1 MSVTASNV
9 IVGIG
14 DFEIDDTSVGSTR
27 GGVTITKN
35 IEVFEKIVDQ
45 KLSPV
50 GLAKVR
56 ETYSVKTEVAE
67 ATLANIKKIWDVPSA
82 IEAGVGVNTLS
93 LGIESDVTYKTLTFY
108 GKSPSGYSRKFHCY
122 KAFVSEVG
130 DTVLVKD
137 DLTVVPVTFTLFQDT
152 DKPAESQIGYIED
165 STS

>member
-1 MSVTASNV
+1 MSVNAANI
-9 IVGIG
+9 IVGLG
-14 DFEIDDTSVGSTR
+14 DFSIDDTSVGSTR

-67 ATLANIKKIWDVPSA
+67 ATLANIKAIWDVPSSV
-82 IEAGVGVNTLS
+82 EAGVGINTLS
-93 LGIESDVTYKTLTFY
+93 IGLEPDVTYKTLTFY
-108 GKSPSGYSRKFHCY
+108 GQAPSGLSRKFHCY

-130 DTVLVKD
+130 DTVLTKD

-152 DKPAESQIGYIED
+152 DKPDESQIGYIED
-165 STS
+165 TTA

>member
-1 MSVTASNV
+1 MVSASNI

-14 DFEIDDTSVGSTR
+14 DFSIDDTSVGSTR

-67 ATLANIKKIWDVPSA
+67 ATLANIKAIWDVPSSV
-82 IEAGVGVNTLS
+82 EAGVGINTLS
-93 LGIESDVTYKTLTFY
+93 IGLEPDVTYKTLTFY
-108 GKSPSGYSRKFHCY
+108 GQAPSGLSRKFHCY

-130 DTVLVKD
+130 DTVLTKD
-137 DLTVVPVTFTLFQDT
+137 DITVVPVTFTLFQDT
-152 DKPAESQIGYIED
+152 TKPDESQIGYIED
-165 STS
+165 TTA

>member
-1 MSVTASNV
+1 MVSASNI

-14 DFEIDDTSVGSTR
+14 DFSIDDTSVGSTR

-67 ATLANIKKIWDVPSA
+67 ATLANIKAIWDVPSS

-93 LGIESDVTYKTLTFY
+93 LGIEPDVTYKTLTFY
-108 GKSPSGYSRKFHCY
+108 GKSPSGLSRKFQCY

-130 DTVLVKD
+130 DTVLTKD
-137 DLTVVPVTFTLFQDT
+137 DITVVPVTFTLFQDT
-152 DKPAESQIGYIED
+152 TKPDESQIGYIED